1 MRILVQ
7 ILRFKRNRTSTV
19 DGSLK
24 SPYSACLART
34 SVSKDQHQKHLSS
47 IIRRGVLPPCL
58 SSIPNMSRVL
68 AQALLLSCTLQ
79 YGLAATQ
86 IGPPQAFAIRRA
98 ALEKRQGLNKTSIE
112 SDFAT
117 GLSSAAQC
125 AQTLASWHSSFTSWS
140 FIHNLSFVSTE
151 TATLPAGTVVTVPYF
166 SATSLTTLCDG
177 HPRVVGSAAST
188 STTSTLGNPHAN
200 TTTQYP
206 VTSFQYNVPPY
217 PTPQPCSIPENECQA
232 LYNQNASMFFV
243 SYSSICNLSSTSTT
257 THTYATASAGGLC
270 SLCYLRAKSARL
282 LYWPVRTVEG
292 SGNICNSSVQTAGL
306 PMTGDG
312 PNTFV
317 TDGITI
323 TSPSV
328 GISFAS
334 VSRVDGCFTTLESTV
349 IVVPASEVMSAR
361 SARALYDHEPFR
373 YQDLNYKCQPANSST
388 SWIQDEPGDDCFQQV
403 PAAAYFIGESA
414 FAWDEYC
421 KTSAFS

>member
-1 MRILVQ
+1 ML
-7 ILRFKRNRTSTV
+7 
-19 DGSLK
+19 
-24 SPYSACLART
+24 
-34 SVSKDQHQKHLSS
+34 
-47 IIRRGVLPPCL
+47 
-58 SSIPNMSRVL
+58 RVL
-68 AQALLLSCTLQ
+68 AQALLLSCAWQ
-79 YGLAATQ
+79 NGLAATRIDPVQ
-86 IGPPQAFAIRRA
+86 SFGVRRA
-98 ALEKRQGLNKTSIE
+98 ALENRQILNNTLAVSGV
-112 SDFAT
+112 AT
-117 GLSSAAQC
+117 GLSSAAEC

-140 FIHNLSFVSTE
+140 LIHNLSFVSTE
-151 TATLPAGTVVTVPYF
+151 TETLPAGTVVTVPYF

-188 STTSTLGNPHAN
+188 WTTSTLGSPHSN
-200 TTTQYP
+200 TTSQYP
-206 VTSFQYNVPPY
+206 VTSFRYNVPPY
-217 PTPQPCSIPENECQA
+217 PTPQPCSIPEDECQA
-232 LYNQNASMFFV
+232 LYNQNASMVFV
-243 SYSSICNLSSTSTT
+243 SYSSICNLTSISTT
-257 THTYATASAGGLC
+257 THTYATASTGGLC

-292 SGNICNSSVQTAGL
+292 SDNICSGSVQTVGL
-306 PMTGDG
+306 LVTGDG

-388 SWIQDEPGDDCFQQV
+388 SWIQDEPGNDCFQQV

-421 KTSAFS
+421 KSTSPSAYSCKED